1 MLIIPALIFG
11 ALTTGSGIAVYKRSK
26 RNKIVGMTPVRQKL
40 FEALLWHQKEPKKL
54 YKMADKFEKEGLL
67 EQATKLRKLA
77 AIYELPAEKKA
88 ERREIFKKAMAS
100 TNRDAVNNTAQ
111 LFDDDGC
118 VGAAAALRKYASGLP
133 PT

>member
-1 MLIIPALIFG
+1 
-11 ALTTGSGIAVYKRSK
+11 
-26 RNKIVGMTPVRQKL
+26 
-40 FEALLWHQKEPKKL
+40 
-54 YKMADKFEKEGLL
+54 MADKFEKEGLL